1 MSPNVTSWC
10 HPMDHGDIRTMKKK
24 YRWIFVQSLADF
36 IGEGREVS
44 IYVKKLNLM
53 LLIGQPNLGRES
65 RKNTGAIV

>member
-1 MSPNVTSWC
+1 
-10 HPMDHGDIRTMKKK
+10 MDHGDIRTMKKK